1 MQSLAKN
8 KLLFW
13 SVASFTITA
22 AIGVGILAIWNWN
35 KPCPVN
41 TEKRVWGNCYRDLQA
56 KPLTIGVAIGAP
68 DEDYSAL
75 ATHIQ
80 NQLNV
85 PVVIDQDTP
94 YEQIPKRIADREWDI
109 AFTRSPIFSIAAE
122 DNQYT
127 GVALMFPE
135 EGAYYRAALYVRED
149 SSIQSLAD
157 INSQTTIALGRPESA
172 PTFHLPIYTLYGKS
186 LRVGIGYPPRE
197 AIGRVKAGEIDVGAG
212 RYTAVKKDPSLRI
225 VAVSKAIP
233 NPGVYLSPRLA
244 DRDRDRITE
253 AILDAPPAIQESARY
268 GNSQI
273 PNYNELRKIIAR
285 TESILGC
292 PGFSLN
298 SFNLNQPVNLYCSEN
313 PAASNSIDSNST
325 IEGQVTEY
333 KVISSNEI
341 EFIVVSPTNQIYRV
355 LVSKQILNQIPLSPI
370 ATVDNFVQ
378 MSNVQPQPIAA
389 GSWRVTITNPKQLAL
404 VNDVSID

>member
-1 MQSLAKN
+1 MHLAKN

-13 SVASFTITA
+13 SVTSFTITA
-22 AIGVGILAIWNWN
+22 AVGIGILTFWNWN
-35 KPCPVN
+35 KPCPIN

-68 DEDYSAL
+68 DENYSAL

-80 NQLNV
+80 NQLGV

-94 YEQIPKRIADREWDI
+94 YEQIPNRIANRQWDI
-109 AFTRSPIFSIAAE
+109 AFTRSPIFSIVAE
-122 DNQYT
+122 DNQYA

-135 EGAYYRAALYVRED
+135 EGAYYHAALYTRED

-197 AIGRVKAGEIDVGAG
+197 AIQLVKAGKIDVGAG
-212 RYTAVKKDPSLRI
+212 RYSAVKKDPSLRI
-225 VAVSKAIP
+225 IAVSKAIP
-233 NPGVYLSPRLA
+233 NAGVYLSPRLA
-244 DRDRDRITE
+244 QRDRNQITE
-253 AILDAPPAIQESARY
+253 ALHNAPPAIQEDARY
-268 GNSQI
+268 ANSQI
-273 PNYNELRKIIAR
+273 PNYDELKKIIAR

-298 SFNLNQPVNLYCSEN
+298 SFDLNRSVNLYCREK
-313 PAASNSIDSNST
+313 PVASNFSNNNYT
-325 IEGQVTEY
+325 IEGRVTEY
-333 KVISSNEI
+333 KVVTTNEI
-341 EFIVVSPTNQIYRV
+341 EFTVLSPNNQIYRV
-355 LVSKQILNQIPLSPI
+355 LVAKQILNQIPLNPI
-370 ATVDNFVQ
+370 GAVDSFVQ
-378 MSNVQPQPIAA
+378 ISNVEPQPLAA
-389 GSWRVTITNPKQLAL
+389 GSWRVTITNPKQLVL